1 MVMDEATIK
10 QLAGQMSQAMAQYEQ
25 MLKNVPPQ
33 QRAMMEKM
41 MKKQMGNM
49 MPKSIPTAESKLSK
63 RGQSKTVAG
72 YKTTHV
78 QQKRDGQLTSEY
90 WAVGWDKIEGGD
102 EVQEAFL
109 GMAKFQD
116 NLTKAFT
123 QGGSNPMMG
132 MVKSM
137 SDNMFKQM
145 SKMNGF
151 PVSVINYKDGTK
163 SRESVLESIDIRTLD
178 PEAFEPPNGYKR
190 QRMGGR

>member
-10 QLAGQMSQAMAQYEQ
+10 QLAGQMSQAMAQYEL

-49 MPKSIPTAESKLSK
+49 MPQSIPTAESKLSK
-63 RGQSKTVAG
+63 GGKNKMVAG
-72 YKTTHV
+72 YKTTHF
-78 QQKRDGQLTSEY
+78 QEKKDGQLNNEY
-90 WAVGWDKIEGGD
+90 WVVDWDKIEGGD
-102 EVQEAFL
+102 QVREAFL
-109 GMAKFQD
+109 GMTKFQD

-137 SDNMFKQM
+137 SANMFKQM
-145 SKMNGF
+145 M
-151 PVSVINYKDGTK
+151 
-163 SRESVLESIDIRTLD
+163 R
-178 PEAFEPPNGYKR
+178 
-190 QRMGGR
+190 